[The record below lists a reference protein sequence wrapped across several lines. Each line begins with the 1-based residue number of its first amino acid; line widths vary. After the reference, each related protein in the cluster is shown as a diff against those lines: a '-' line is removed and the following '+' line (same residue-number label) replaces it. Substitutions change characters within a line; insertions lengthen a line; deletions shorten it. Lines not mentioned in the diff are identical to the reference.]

1 MKALTVTKK
10 LNAGSCMFMATS
22 LSHYEEVEVELEG
35 RERPGGEGGE
45 FLSVVIAIF
54 LLAVEISS

>member
-1 MKALTVTKK
+1 
-10 LNAGSCMFMATS
+10 MFMATS